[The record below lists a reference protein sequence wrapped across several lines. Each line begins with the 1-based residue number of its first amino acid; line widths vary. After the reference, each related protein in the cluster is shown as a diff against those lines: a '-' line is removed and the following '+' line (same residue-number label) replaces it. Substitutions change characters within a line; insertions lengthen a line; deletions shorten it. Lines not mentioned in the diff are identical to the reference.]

1 MTHSLPHSSTA
12 CTDHQVLMVAYAQ
25 CMSLDITGPLQVF
38 ATANDVR
45 ALHGQAPFYDLHLVA
60 AQAGPVRLSCG
71 LDVLAPLAWSDAKL
85 HARTTVLVPGGD
97 GVELAQHDVPLR
109 AWLQQAEPQV
119 MRLGSVCSGALILAR
134 AGLLHGQRATTHWC
148 RAQELRGVHAS
159 IEVDADCLHTFES
172 SHPQRRHVFT
182 SAGVTAGIDLAL
194 ALVEADLGSAMA
206 LAVARQLVMFVRRPG
221 GQAQFSPLLTPEPMH
236 APRLAQLLEWLPGQ
250 LGADLGVE
258 ALATQACLPPRTLAR
273 VFQRELGT
281 TPARYVEQLRVQT
294 ASALLTQRKASVA
307 TVARLCGFGHPENL
321 RRSFHKHLGISPAAF
336 AQRFVADAS
345 AALTLP

>member
-119 MRLGSVCSGALILAR
+119 M
-134 AGLLHGQRATTHWC
+134 
-148 RAQELRGVHAS
+148 
-159 IEVDADCLHTFES
+159 
-172 SHPQRRHVFT
+172 
-182 SAGVTAGIDLAL
+182 
-194 ALVEADLGSAMA
+194 
-206 LAVARQLVMFVRRPG
+206 
-221 GQAQFSPLLTPEPMH
+221 
-236 APRLAQLLEWLPGQ
+236 
-250 LGADLGVE
+250 
-258 ALATQACLPPRTLAR
+258 
-273 VFQRELGT
+273 
-281 TPARYVEQLRVQT
+281 
-294 ASALLTQRKASVA
+294 
-307 TVARLCGFGHPENL
+307 
-321 RRSFHKHLGISPAAF
+321 
-336 AQRFVADAS
+336 
-345 AALTLP
+345 